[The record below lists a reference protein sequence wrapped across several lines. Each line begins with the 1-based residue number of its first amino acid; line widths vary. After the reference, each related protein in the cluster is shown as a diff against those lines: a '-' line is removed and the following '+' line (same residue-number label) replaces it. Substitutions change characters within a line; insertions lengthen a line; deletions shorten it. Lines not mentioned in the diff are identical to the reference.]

1 MTLKELQNSWH
12 SLVDS
17 IRDGLLGFVSALAEN
32 IEKNGGQV
40 LRDAALAAVKAAEA
54 TAGMSGS
61 DKFNAALESV
71 ISTLE
76 EQGIPV
82 VINAVRGAIEAAVAQ
97 IKTSN

>member
-54 TAGMSGS
+54 NGGSGS

>member
-54 TAGMSGS
+54 NGGSGS

-76 EQGIPV
+76 QQGIPV

-97 IKTSN
+97 IKA

>member
-32 IEKNGGQV
+32 IEKHGGQV

-54 TAGMSGS
+54 NGGSGS

-76 EQGIPV
+76 QQGIPV

-97 IKTSN
+97 IKA

>member
-54 TAGMSGS
+54 NGGSGS

-76 EQGIPV
+76 QQGIPV

>member
-54 TAGMSGS
+54 NGGSGS

-76 EQGIPV
+76 QQGIPV

-97 IKTSN
+97 VKE